1 MNSTIIANTIR
12 FFFLVLLQGL
22 VLRNIGSDWV
32 SFPYFN
38 ILLYPVFVFLLP
50 LRTPK
55 PLVVFLGFL
64 TGFLVDLFYDSPGVH
79 ASAATFT
86 AFIRPVVLNY
96 LEPRGGYNVNYSPT
110 KKRMGLNWYM
120 RYASALMIFH
130 VFFYFFVEA
139 FSPVYMGTILIKTV
153 VGFFASMVFVLIYQ
167 ILFDPLE

>member
-1 MNSTIIANTIR
+1 MNSTIIANTRR

-32 SFPYFN
+32 SFPYFS
-38 ILLYPVFVFLLP
+38 ILLYPVFIFLLP

-120 RYASALMIFH
+120 RYAGALMIFH
-130 VFFYFFVEA
+130 AFFYFFVEA
-139 FSPVYMGTILIKTV
+139 FSPVYMGVILIKTV
-153 VGFFASMVFVLIYQ
+153 VGFLVSMIFVLIHQ